1 MTAERKRVEDA
12 RAAIL
17 ASGDRDLINRL
28 HLLDAARGDP
38 GNLQVR
44 DNGPSLLGTGLAV
57 AGGMV
62 LGNLL
67 AGMTLSRDMA
77 AAFAT
82 LAADAGLEPGALGLG
97 ATEAVDVAGT
107 AEDGLLDDLGLG
119 DLGLDDFFDI

>member
-1 MTAERKRVEDA
+1 MSADRQRIEEA

-28 HLLDAARGDP
+28 HLLDAAKGSAPLAP
-38 GNLQVR
+38 GR
-44 DNGPSLLGTGLAV
+44 DGGPSLLGTGLAV

-62 LGNLL
+62 LGNML
-67 AGMTLSRDMA
+67 AGMTLSRELE

-82 LAADAGLEPGALGLG
+82 LAADAGLAPEALGLG
-97 ATEAVDVAGT
+97 AGAEEAGHLAAAELP
-107 AEDGLLDDLGLG
+107 AEDDFLG